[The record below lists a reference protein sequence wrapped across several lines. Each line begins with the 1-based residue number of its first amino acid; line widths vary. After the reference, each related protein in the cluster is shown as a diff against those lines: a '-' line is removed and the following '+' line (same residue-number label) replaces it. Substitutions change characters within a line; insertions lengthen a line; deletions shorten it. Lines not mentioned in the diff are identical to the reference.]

1 MNSFPWPKK
10 STGRFKIPKKI
21 QTKRSAYYDD
31 QLRDLVVKNLAMQ
44 AAWQVNALGHF
55 GIPVII
61 FIDEPALYTSGLS
74 THITLK
80 KENLI
85 EEINTVIQAIHD
97 AGALAGVHSCSR
109 ADWEILLESKSDI
122 ISFDAFSYFDSL
134 ALYSSGVNKFLSRG
148 GTLAWGLIPTS
159 ESVMELTAMDL
170 VSLFRRQVDTLVAKG
185 ISYDALL
192 NKALITPSCGTGNLS
207 GPIAEK
213 IYALTAEVSNYLVL

>member
-1 MNSFPWPKK
+1 M
-10 STGRFKIPKKI
+10 
-21 QTKRSAYYDD
+21 
-31 QLRDLVVKNLAMQ
+31 
-44 AAWQVNALGHF
+44 
-55 GIPVII
+55 
-61 FIDEPALYTSGLS
+61 
-74 THITLK
+74 
-80 KENLI
+80 
-85 EEINTVIQAIHD
+85 IQALQD

-122 ISFDAFSYFDSL
+122 ISFDAFSYFDSF
-134 ALYSSGVNKFLSRG
+134 ALYRSGVKDFLSRG

-159 ESVMELTAMDL
+159 ESVMGLTAMDL

-192 NKALITPSCGTGNLS
+192 NNSLITPSCGAGNLS